1 MRIAII
7 GLGLIG
13 GSIGL
18 SLKKTHWKEAEI
30 IGCVRR
36 KETGHIALKMGAVD
50 KVELNLQQAV
60 QHSNIV
66 IIATPILVIRDI
78 FIQISPHLSSECI
91 VTDVA
96 STKNLVMQWAQELLP
111 PTINFIGGHPM
122 AGKEISGIEAAS
134 NDLFQNCAYCLIQ
147 GSRSTSEATQTLSD
161 MVTNLGA
168 VPLSIDAKEHDY
180 LVAGISHLPLLLS
193 IALMSVTSKNPEW
206 ERLSQLASSGYRD
219 LTRLASG
226 NPEINT
232 QIFLS
237 NKSAVVSWIDD
248 FNGELERLRKLITT
262 GDNEIQTLL
271 TSVNEARMKWQEKR
285 R

>member
-18 SLKKTHWKEAEI
+18 ALKKTNWQEAEI

-36 KETGHIALKMGAVD
+36 AETGHIALKMGAVD
-50 KVELNLQQAV
+50 KVESSLKEAV
-60 QHSNIV
+60 QHSNVV

-78 FIQISPHLSSECI
+78 FVQISHHLSPECI

-111 PTINFIGGHPM
+111 PEISFIGGHPM

-134 NDLFQNCAYCLIQ
+134 YDLFQDCTYCLVH
-147 GSRSTSEATQTLSD
+147 GSQSTSQAAQTLTD
-161 MVTNLGA
+161 MVANLGA
-168 VPLSIDAKEHDY
+168 IPLSIDAKEHDY
-180 LVAGISHLPLLLS
+180 MVAGISHLPLLLS
-193 IALMSVTSKNPEW
+193 IALVSVTSKNPEW
-206 ERLSQLASSGYRD
+206 ERMSQLASSGYRD

-248 FNGELERLRKLITT
+248 FNRELQRLRKLITT
-262 GDNEIQTLL
+262 GDNKLRTAL
-271 TSVNEARMKWQEKR
+271 TFVNEERVKWQEKR

>member
-18 SLKKTHWKEAEI
+18 ALKKTHWKEAEL
-30 IGCVRR
+30 IGYVRR
-36 KETGHIALKMGAVD
+36 KETGHAALKMGAVD
-50 KVELNLQQAV
+50 KVGNNLQQAV
-60 QHSNIV
+60 RHSNIV

-122 AGKEISGIEAAS
+122 AGKETSGIEAAS
-134 NDLFQNCAYCLIQ
+134 NDLFQNCTYCLIQ
-147 GSRSTSEATQTLSD
+147 GSRSTLAATQTLTD

-168 VPLSIDAKEHDY
+168 IPLSIDAKEHDY

-193 IALMSVTSKNPEW
+193 IALVSVTSKNPKW

-226 NPEINT
+226 NAEINT

-248 FNGELERLRKLITT
+248 FNRELARLRQLITT
-262 GDNEIQTLL
+262 GDNEIRTLL
-271 TSVNEARMKWQEKR
+271 TSANEERMKWQEKR

>member
-13 GSIGL
+13 GSMGL
-18 SLKKTHWKEAEI
+18 ALKKSHWQEANI
-30 IGCVRR
+30 IGCVRHE
-36 KETGHIALKMGAVD
+36 ETGKIALKMGAVD
-50 KVELNLQQAV
+50 MVEANLQKAV
-60 QHSNIV
+60 EDSNIV
-66 IIATPILVIRDI
+66 IIATPILIIRDI
-78 FIQISPHLSSECI
+78 FIQISPYISSECI

-96 STKNLVMQWAQELLP
+96 STKNLIMQWAQELLP
-111 PTINFIGGHPM
+111 PETNFIGGHPM
-122 AGKEISGIEAAS
+122 AGKEMSGIEAAS
-134 NDLFQNCAYCLIQ
+134 SDLFENCAYCLIC
-147 GSRSTSEATQTLSD
+147 GSHSTPEATQTLRD
-161 MVTNLGA
+161 MAVNIGA
-168 VPLSIDAKEHDY
+168 IPLCIDAEEHDY

-226 NPEINT
+226 NPEVNT

-237 NKSAVVSWIDD
+237 NKSAIVSWIDD
-248 FNGELERLRKLITT
+248 FSRELQRLRKLITT
-262 GDNEIQTLL
+262 GYDEIRTEL
-271 TSVNEARMKWQEKR
+271 TSVNEERTKWQEKR